1 MAGERVN
8 AQASGCSPGGASVC
22 SHGWS
27 DAATVAAR
35 SPWTPSPTTPKP
47 RRGQGAYPAR
57 ARRRAAATVLLSL
70 FACLA
75 LPSCSDKAVSTNV
88 ESVQIAGR
96 WFHLELALDE
106 PTRMKGLG
114 GREFIE
120 PDGGMLFVFPTAA
133 KRSFVMR
140 DCPIS
145 IDIIFLD
152 PSGRVVA
159 MHHMEAEEPRREGE
173 SDWQYEE
180 RLKRYSSRFDSQFVI
195 ELAGNTLESLELETG
210 DRIPLDTAGL
220 KARAK

>member
-1 MAGERVN
+1 MAPERMN
-8 AQASGCSPGGASVC
+8 RIGGMV
-22 SHGWS
+22 
-27 DAATVAAR
+27 
-35 SPWTPSPTTPKP
+35 
-47 RRGQGAYPAR
+47 
-57 ARRRAAATVLLSL
+57 
-70 FACLA
+70 LA
-75 LPSCSDKAVSTNV
+75 LCTIGLALASCSDKAVSANV
-88 ESVQIAGR
+88 ESVQIAGK

-114 GREFIE
+114 GRGFIE
-120 PDGGMLFVFPTAA
+120 PDGGMLFVFPAAA

-180 RLKRYSSRFDSQFVI
+180 RLKRYSSRFDCQFVI
-195 ELAGNTLESLELETG
+195 ELAGGTLETLELKAG
-210 DRIPLDTAGL
+210 DRISLDTARL

>member
-1 MAGERVN
+1 MA
-8 AQASGCSPGGASVC
+8 PGRMSRIG
-22 SHGWS
+22 GMI
-27 DAATVAAR
+27 
-35 SPWTPSPTTPKP
+35 
-47 RRGQGAYPAR
+47 
-57 ARRRAAATVLLSL
+57 
-70 FACLA
+70 LA
-75 LPSCSDKAVSTNV
+75 LCTLGMTLASCSDKAVSANV

-96 WFHLELALDE
+96 WFHLELAADE

-159 MHHMEAEEPRREGE
+159 THHMEAEEPRREGE

-180 RLKRYSSRFDSQFVI
+180 RLKRYSSRFASQFVI
-195 ELAGNTLESLELETG
+195 ELAGGTLESLELKAG
-210 DRIPLDTAGL
+210 DRIALDTAKL